1 MRKRFYGSP
10 LVPFTFLFFLFSLI
24 IIPGDI
30 IGQGV
35 AVSAAETEEIEKRS
49 ALKEIRSEDG
59 RFLDNGDG
67 TIIDSKT
74 NLIWTKKDSYSDL
87 GKCLNWHESKEYV
100 DGLKTGGHSDWR
112 MPTVKELKTIFEVS
126 KSNHLVYDQDKEYP
140 LHLDSI
146 FAEGAAYGFWTSEDA
161 GFCCARTFYFSNGKE
176 YKVSRDFCER
186 RGVRAVRLKLTV

>member
-161 GFCCARTFYFSNGKE
+161 GFCCAHTFYFSNGKE